1 VGSAVESPVDS
12 TPSRRPAGRRARAV
26 AFALAAGAAA
36 VALAGCGA
44 NDKLAAQLE
53 QQTVTVTVP
62 VAGGASRGAAAQQAG
77 AGTRGRGGEARRS
90 GATSE
95 SDATSRSAATS
106 GSDASRRSLTPATSA
121 RSAEGPAAARPREPA
136 TTPAAEQA
144 PPGGRGATTA
154 PPPQPTVLLRYAT
167 ALRLRPG
174 GTVVARLRARTEFG
188 SPTVLPVVAQRGS
201 WLGVVSAALPN
212 GRLGWIS
219 GRATLEAHSSPYA
232 IDASIS
238 RREVVV
244 RRDGRIAM
252 RFPVAVGGPGTPT
265 PRGRFA
271 VTDKLLT
278 GDAASPYGCC
288 ILALS
293 GHQPAAPQGWGG
305 GDRIAIH
312 ATDLPQTIGTE
323 ASLGCLRAPADAI
336 RKVVDTVPLGTIVT
350 ISA

>member
-12 TPSRRPAGRRARAV
+12 TPSRRLAGQRARAV
-26 AFALAAGAAA
+26 AIALAVGAAA

-53 QQTVTVTVP
+53 QQTMTVTVP
-62 VAGGASRGAAAQQAG
+62 GAASAARGTSSGAAAQQAG
-77 AGTRGRGGEARRS
+77 AGTSGRRGEASRS
-90 GATSE
+90 G
-95 SDATSRSAATS
+95 ATS
-106 GSDASRRSLTPATSA
+106 GSDARRRSLTPATSA

-136 TTPAAEQA
+136 TTPAAAQA
-144 PPGGRGATTA
+144 PPSEHGATTA

-201 WLGVVSAALPN
+201 WLGVVSSALPN

-232 IDASIS
+232 ISASIS

-244 RRDGRIAM
+244 RRDGKIAM